1 MIYTNLPLK
10 YMFVPMNINNEH
22 FRIASCVFLLGY
34 LIEAKTYY
42 IELMDDEDI
51 NDGDRIE
58 LAEWAKNLHKFVEK
72 FENEIIIM
80 INNIWGWNTL
90 KNYHKN
96 INLDNCE
103 FNYDDISF
111 ENVQLALENL
121 VKIRKYYNLE

>member
-10 YMFVPMNINNEH
+10 YIFVPIDINNEH

-34 LIEAKTYY
+34 LIEAKTHYLE
-42 IELMDDEDI
+42 IMDNEDTK
-51 NDGDRIE
+51 DGDRIQV
-58 LAEWAKNLHKFVEK
+58 AEWAKNLHNFVER
-72 FENEIIIM
+72 FEKEIIIM

-103 FNYDDISF
+103 FDYTDANF
-111 ENVQLALENL
+111 ENVQLALDNL
-121 VKIRKYYNLE
+121 VEVREYYNLE